1 MPAAAPCPP
10 RRFPTDLTDAQWCL
24 LAPLLPAPRALALA
38 GQAAPPPAAARW

>member
-24 LAPLLPAPRALALA
+24 LAPLLPPRALALA
-38 GQAAPPPAAARW
+38 GQAAPPPGAARW